1 MARSGAASTAEWF
14 QRATL
19 TGDRQAIALIS
30 IPTDLGPA
38 AGPLPETGQDI
49 YVRQLADALVGLG
62 WQVDVFTLRQHP
74 AQQTLREPTPHQR
87 WICLGDLPQGEDGRA
102 DRVFE
107 VLPAFLAE
115 FEKFQTKQGSQYP
128 LIHTNG
134 WLAAWVGL
142 QLKQRRSLQVVH
154 TPHTQ
159 GTESGE
165 GAAIAQRLHIEREI
179 LRVADQV
186 VATSPREADQL
197 QRLEPSARIEVVPCG
212 TDTVNFRPLV
222 RSEARQ
228 LLGLAETAPVLV
240 YVGRIERSKRIDTLV
255 RAFHAWLTAHPD
267 PSARLMLVGSRDVDR
282 EAVIETARIEALV
295 AELGLTARVRWT
307 GYVEPT
313 WLPLYYS
320 AADVCVIP
328 SEDERF
334 GLPALEAIACGTPV
348 VASDVGGLRFT
359 VVPQHTGLLVPPGD
373 VDGFAR
379 AIAEVL
385 RHDLWTERLR
395 RQGGSALDAQFTW
408 PGVAAQLSDRYR
420 RCLVNALLGEQ
431 VA

>member
-14 QRATL
+14 QRAAL
-19 TGDRQAIALIS
+19 LGNRQAIALIS
-30 IPTDLGPA
+30 IPTDLSPA

-74 AQQTLREPTPHQR
+74 AQQTLREPAPYQR
-87 WICLGDLPQGEDGRA
+87 WICLGDLPHNDERRA
-102 DRVFE
+102 ERVFE
-107 VLPAFLAE
+107 VLPAFLVA
-115 FEKFQTKQGSQYP
+115 FEQFQTKQGSQYP
-128 LIHTNG
+128 LVHTNG

-154 TPHTQ
+154 TPHTLADGQ
-159 GTESGE
+159 EDL
-165 GAAIAQRLHIEREI
+165 AVCIQRRQIEREI
-179 LRVADQV
+179 LTLADRV
-186 VATSPREADQL
+186 VATSPREAEQMRALVPD
-197 QRLEPSARIEVVPCG
+197 ARIEVIPCG
-212 TDTVNFRPLV
+212 TDTLNFRPLV

-228 LLGLAETAPVLV
+228 MLGLAEAAPVLV
-240 YVGRIERSKRIDTLV
+240 YVGRFERSKGLETLV
-255 RAFHAWLTAHPD
+255 RAFHAWLMAHPD
-267 PSARLMLVGSRDVDR
+267 PMARLLLVGSRDVDR
-282 EAVIETARIEALV
+282 EAVRESARIEALV
-295 AELGLTARVRWT
+295 AELGLTAQVRWS

-313 WLPLYYS
+313 WLPLHYS
-320 AADVCVIP
+320 AADACLIP

-334 GLPALEAIACGTPV
+334 GLPALEAMACGTPV
-348 VASDVGGLRFT
+348 IASDVGGLRFT
-359 VVPQHTGLLVPPGD
+359 VVPERTGLLVRPGD
-373 VDGFAR
+373 VAGFAT
-379 AIAEVL
+379 AIAQVL